1 MGVDYVIVLPNSV
14 ERYLS
19 AVRISVSV
27 SILKHGLQ
35 TRHLK
40 SLKKIHIAE
49 SLLHQNTRQSTDVN
63 SLCTNLL
70 SAVATIKDG
79 FSFKCNLSGNL
90 YLNKNIFTLLILYL
104 AKQKSFFKITQT
116 GGFLLI
122 HLDGKPKDVSLL
134 VTALNGFFFFE
145 TKTQKSLIVIP
156 TTESNEKSVEIETEW
171 EYLFNIFSVL
181 NMVFERI

>member
-1 MGVDYVIVLPNSV
+1 MIILPNSF

-19 AVRISVSV
+19 ALRTTLSVF
-27 SILKHGLQ
+27 ILKHGLQ

-70 SAVATIKDG
+70 SAVETIKDG

-104 AKQKSFFKITQT
+104 AKQKSFLKITQLNE
-116 GGFLLI
+116 FLLI
-122 HLDGKPKDVSLL
+122 AFNDKSSDLSPFIK
-134 VTALNGFFFFE
+134 ALNGFTLFE
-145 TKTQKSLIVIP
+145 TKTQQSLIVIP
-156 TTESNEKSVEIETEW
+156 TTETNETSVEIETEW

-181 NMVFERI
+181 NLVFERI